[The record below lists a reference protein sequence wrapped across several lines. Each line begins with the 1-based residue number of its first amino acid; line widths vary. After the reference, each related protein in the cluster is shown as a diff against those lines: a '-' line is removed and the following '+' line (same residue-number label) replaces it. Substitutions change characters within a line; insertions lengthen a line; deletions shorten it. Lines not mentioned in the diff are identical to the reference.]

1 MNLTRSFSFELPT
14 RIEYGPGVFSNLA
27 LELSRLGARRV
38 LVVTD
43 KGVRGALSDLAV
55 LDPLTEAG
63 IEATVFDEVEPNP
76 KDRNVEKGA
85 AVAREFGAEALVAIG
100 GGSPIDCAKSIA
112 VLVSHGGDR
121 IKAYEG
127 KASVVRPVLPWIAV
141 PTTAGTGSEVTFS
154 SVISDTEEKYKMTVK
169 SPFMAAKV
177 ALVDPELTYTVS
189 PRTTAATGVDA
200 LTHAIEAYTVTCSE
214 PISDAVALH
223 AIGLIAG
230 SLRDAVRDG
239 RNARARSD
247 MMLGSLLAGIA
258 FSHAD
263 VGSVHCMAE
272 SLGGVYDLAH
282 GVCNAILLPYVME
295 YNMAYCQDR
304 YAQVAQAMGAQA
316 VGAGEGACAAVQ
328 AVKSLCRDIGLPAL
342 NTLGIR
348 ESDLDVLAEMSA
360 RNISTQSNPRPM
372 DKDDYLEVF
381 KRAME

>member
-85 AVAREFGAEALVAIG
+85 AVAREFGAEALAAIG

-169 SPFMAAKV
+169 SPFMTAKV
-177 ALVDPELTYTVS
+177 ALVDPELTYTVP

-214 PISDAVALH
+214 PISDAAALH

-272 SLGGVYDLAH
+272 SLGGVYDLPH

-304 YAQVAQAMGAQA
+304 YAQVAQAMGSQA
-316 VGAGEGACAAVQ
+316 VGAGQGARAAVQ

-348 ESDLDVLAEMSA
+348 ESDLDVLAEMAA